1 MSFSP
6 LVREQMGLGAR
17 GGAVVDVLVR
27 VLESKAASIRASN
40 CAITTLVNLS
50 KVAPAIMRDN
60 SRLVDQLQRRA
71 ARRDARAALLN
82 LCYVGPKTLPGSFPE
97 ALDLLNL
104 VSYPFLHHELLVK
117 AILREFPNQL
127 TRKENGLT
135 PLARARKAKL
145 GIVPLLMSCVRDE
158 AYGYGL
164 QHIVGYT
171 RKQASEADRRRRTL
185 MMCGSILTHNLNRR
199 SLSPFAPLA
208 LSFALAPL
216 APPRALARSQNSQ
229 YFGQMSVGTPGQSF
243 DVIFD
248 TGSANLWVPAKDCS
262 NCGGSIVGRKSKYD
276 RTKSSTYVVDD
287 AAFAIEY
294 GSGPVSGNWSVDT
307 ANMGGFDIEAQ
318 RFAEVKDASGLGAA
332 YKLGKFDGI
341 LGLAFD
347 ELAVCGDPNDGG
359 YIPGCVPTPFGRLAS
374 TGVIDE
380 AVFSFYLGG
389 LGPDFPANMTGM
401 PGELTLGGE
410 TKLCSDELR
419 TSYFLPPVC
428 CADSFRRAP
437 ALPNKQL

>member
-164 QHIVGYT
+164 QHVVGYT

-208 LSFALAPL
+208 LSFALAHRCL
-216 APPRALARSQNSQ
+216 
-229 YFGQMSVGTPGQSF
+229 
-243 DVIFD
+243 
-248 TGSANLWVPAKDCS
+248 
-262 NCGGSIVGRKSKYD
+262 
-276 RTKSSTYVVDD
+276 
-287 AAFAIEY
+287 
-294 GSGPVSGNWSVDT
+294 
-307 ANMGGFDIEAQ
+307 
-318 RFAEVKDASGLGAA
+318 
-332 YKLGKFDGI
+332 
-341 LGLAFD
+341 
-347 ELAVCGDPNDGG
+347 
-359 YIPGCVPTPFGRLAS
+359 GRLAKKRDADLS
-374 TGVIDE
+374 RVPAYVRSYADVLRGRRRR
-380 AVFSFYLGG
+380 VFRVRSK
-389 LGPDFPANMTGM
+389 DVV
-401 PGELTLGGE
+401 GELNKVKALHAYMKGGGDVWSE
-410 TKLCSDELR
+410 ICS
-419 TSYFLPPVC
+419 F
-428 CADSFRRAP
+428 AF
-437 ALPNKQL
+437 